1 MNILYMSDGE
11 MTAKMTLR
19 QLFANFTETE
29 TKHYPEDIETELASR
44 GWYENLHEC
53 GHYLVLNLDKLPI
66 EYLDP
71 DNYADVLAILAKND
85 GACLYWQ
92 MPDVKRGR
100 EALRA
105 GVVKD
110 DGDLLVHP
118 DAIQIEAGMAY
129 TMK

>member
-85 GACLYWQ
+85 GAC
-92 MPDVKRGR
+92 P
-100 EALRA
+100 
-105 GVVKD
+105 
-110 DGDLLVHP
+110 LLANARCETRPRSLARWRH
-118 DAIQIEAGMAY
+118 QG
-129 TMK
+129 